1 MDLQQLQVFE
11 QFADNVDFAFW
22 VCSPDVTKYYY
33 MNSGYEKIWGRT
45 VASLIENPH
54 SFLEAVH
61 PDDVERITQAA
72 IGKEPWNMDEEYR
85 IIRPDGTMRWVRDRT
100 YPIYD
105 DQGNIYRMAG
115 TAEDITERKQEFKD
129 LNQSLEQ
136 FKQFAENIDIV
147 FWVCDVDVTEFL
159 YISPSYEKIWG
170 KSCASLYEQPRTF
183 LDSVHPEDLPHK
195 MAAIENN
202 PTSMDEQ
209 YRIIQPNGTIRWIR
223 DRTFPVKDENG
234 RVYRMVGIA
243 EDITYRKQAE
253 EETYKAL
260 QREQE
265 LSNAKSEFIATISHE
280 IRTPLSVI
288 QSSADILHHNID
300 KLTDEKKQKHFTKVN
315 SSVERI
321 TSIVEDLL
329 IIAED
334 EAGSLQ
340 FQPNQVDIV
349 QLCQEIIN
357 TIINYNNRRIN
368 FQVLGDA
375 SSNAILD
382 AKLIHHILVNLLE
395 NALKYSQANTKVD
408 LELSLLPNQIKFR
421 VQDQGIG
428 IPTENLPHIFNSFY
442 RANNVET
449 KPGTGLGLSI
459 VKRCVDIHHGGIAI
473 NSSVGKGTIFTVTLP
488 RETSSYKN
496 L

>member
-22 VCSPDVTKYYY
+22 VCSPDVTEYYY
-33 MNSGYEKIWGRT
+33 MSPGYEKIWGRT

-61 PDDVERITQAA
+61 PDDVERVTQAA

-85 IIRPDGTMRWVRDRT
+85 VIRPDGTIRWVRDRT

-115 TAEDITERKQEFKD
+115 TAEDITERKQELKD

-136 FKQFAENIDIV
+136 FKQFVDNADIV
-147 FWVCDVDVTEFL
+147 FLVWDIEITKFL

-170 KSCASLYEQPRTF
+170 RSCDSLYKEPRSF
-183 LDSVHPEDLPHK
+183 LEALHPEDIPPVI
-195 MAAIENN
+195 AAMKNN
-202 PTSMDEQ
+202 PTSIDGE
-209 YRIIQPNGTIRWIR
+209 YRIILPNGTMRWIR
-223 DRTFPVKDENG
+223 ERTFPNKDENG
-234 RVYRMVGIA
+234 RVNGIVGVA
-243 EDITYRKQAE
+243 EDITHRKQAE

-300 KLTDEKKQKHFTKVN
+300 KLTNEKKQKHFQKVN
-315 SSVERI
+315 SSVQRI
-321 TSIVEDLL
+321 ASIVEDLL

-340 FQPNQVDIV
+340 FQPTEVDVV

-357 TIINYNNRRIN
+357 TIVNYNNRRIN
-368 FQVLGDA
+368 FKVSGNA
-375 SSNAILD
+375 TSSSMLD

-395 NALKYSQANTKVD
+395 NALKYSQPDTKIE
-408 LELSLLPNQIKFR
+408 LELSLLSNQIKFR

-428 IPTENLPHIFNSFY
+428 IPTENLSHIFNSFY
-442 RANNVET
+442 RAKNVET

-459 VKRCVDIHHGGIAI
+459 VKRCVDIHHGGIAV

-488 RETSSYKN
+488 REI
-496 L
+496 

>member
-22 VCSPDVTKYYY
+22 VCSPDVTEYYY
-33 MNSGYEKIWGRT
+33 MSPGYEKIWGRT
-45 VASLIENPH
+45 VASVIENPH

-61 PDDVERITQAA
+61 PDDVERVTQAA

-85 IIRPDGTMRWVRDRT
+85 IIRPDGTVRWVRDRT

-115 TAEDITERKQEFKD
+115 TAEDVTERKQELKD

-136 FKQFAENIDIV
+136 FKQLAENADIV
-147 FWVCDVDVTEFL
+147 FWVCDVDFTNFV
-159 YISPSYEKIWG
+159 YVGPAYEKIWG
-170 KSCASLYEQPRTF
+170 RSCASLYEQPISF

-195 MAAIENN
+195 MAAIKNN
-202 PTSMDEQ
+202 PTSMDEE
-209 YRIIQPNGTIRWIR
+209 YRIIQPKGTMRWIR
-223 DRTFPVKDENG
+223 DRSFPIKDENG
-234 RVYRMVGIA
+234 QIYRMVGVA

-265 LSNAKSEFIATISHE
+265 LSSAKSEFIATISHE

-288 QSSADILHHNID
+288 QSSADILHHNIE
-300 KLTDEKKQKHFTKVN
+300 KLTWEKKQKHFQKVN
-315 SSVERI
+315 LSVQRI
-321 TSIVEDLL
+321 TSIVKDLL
-329 IIAED
+329 IVAED

-340 FQPNQVDIV
+340 FQPNEVDVV
-349 QLCQEIIN
+349 QLCQEIIS

-368 FQVLGDA
+368 FKVSGDA
-375 SSNAILD
+375 TSMAMLD
-382 AKLIHHILVNLLE
+382 AKLIHYILVNLLE
-395 NALKYSQANTKVD
+395 NALKYSQPDTKVE

-428 IPTENLPHIFNSFY
+428 IPTENLSHIFNSFY
-442 RANNVET
+442 RANNV
-449 KPGTGLGLSI
+449 
-459 VKRCVDIHHGGIAI
+459 
-473 NSSVGKGTIFTVTLP
+473 
-488 RETSSYKN
+488 
-496 L
+496 